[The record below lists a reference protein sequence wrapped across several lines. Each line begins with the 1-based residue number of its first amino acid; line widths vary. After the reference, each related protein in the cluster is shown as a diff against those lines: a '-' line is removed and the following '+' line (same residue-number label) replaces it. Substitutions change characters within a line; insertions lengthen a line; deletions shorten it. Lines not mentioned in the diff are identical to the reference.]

1 MVNRLIDLIETYAYG
16 ASNNLEN
23 KKAEI
28 NCKSITKNTTI
39 IKNIKE
45 LNLNWPRIPDPRYR
59 I

>member
-28 NCKSITKNTTI
+28 NCKSITKNKTI

-45 LNLNWPRIPDPRYR
+45 LNLNWPRIPDPPYR